1 MCFTSQNNFHDF
13 DSTMESQPNNN
24 NYLYLIV
31 LSLRFI
37 LTVPIIWSNGTII
50 HHHYSKPMA
59 SVEVIMDRS
68 AMSHSSKVSI
78 LTQEGSR
85 RIKNCSLDLP
95 WGEKLVHLNK
105 LMVSMKWSGHHQ
117 RTREL
122 VLRRILAKMDSD
134 VEIFNNLQRP
144 LYRSKEERRLQ
155 DSNKVTWF
163 KESEATSTITV
174 PVTTGSTL
182 AKRFRETLRPGTGP
196 RGTSVK
202 ILEKPGSKITTSV
215 SRNNLFPKGDCG
227 SQGYPLRA
235 ADKTCK
241 EDCSSEGILYAASF
255 NALTIQEI

>member
-1 MCFTSQNNFHDF
+1 MCFTIQNNFHDF

-95 WGEKLVHLNK
+95 WGEKLFHLNK

-155 DSNKVTWF
+155 EKTNKAIYHHHHCACDYRVH
-163 KESEATSTITV
+163 SSQEAQGGPTS
-174 PVTTGSTL
+174 
-182 AKRFRETLRPGTGP
+182 RYRPQ
-196 RGTSVK
+196 RD
-202 ILEKPGSKITTSV
+202 L
-215 SRNNLFPKGDCG
+215 C
-227 SQGYPLRA
+227 
-235 ADKTCK
+235 
-241 EDCSSEGILYAASF
+241 
-255 NALTIQEI
+255 